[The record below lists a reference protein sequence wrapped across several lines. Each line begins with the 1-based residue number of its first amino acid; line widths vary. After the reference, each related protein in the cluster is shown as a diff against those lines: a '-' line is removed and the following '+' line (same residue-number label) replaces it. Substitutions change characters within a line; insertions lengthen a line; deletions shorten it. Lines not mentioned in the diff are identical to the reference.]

1 MSKKKAHS
9 KEKPFWETGRGRF
22 WIGSYLVM
30 VVLAF
35 MVPLDVLDRYPQ
47 AKEFTDFMASWNI
60 QVKRR
65 PAIVPPA
72 HLQVDQFVFAA
83 LWCVMPVYWLIL
95 ALQMAQQYKGRWVF
109 KQESWVN
116 YFIVLVGICL
126 AFWAALGMPFMN
138 IKPRTGPVALGQILG
153 SVMAPL
159 WVFGTG
165 LILMALAYITIAGL
179 TGRVVITGGR
189 NGR

>member
-1 MSKKKAHS
+1 MTKQARR

-60 QVKRR
+60 QVTRR

-72 HLQVDQFVFAA
+72 HRQADQFVFAV
-83 LWCVMPVYWLIL
+83 LWCVMPVYWLIW
-95 ALQMAQQYKGRWVF
+95 AVQTVQPYKGRWVF
-109 KQESWVN
+109 KQESWLN
-116 YFIVLVGICL
+116 YFIVLVGSGL
-126 AFWAALGMPFMN
+126 ALWAALGMPYLS

-165 LILMALAYITIAGL
+165 LILMAIAYIAIAGL

-189 NGR
+189 NSR

>member
-1 MSKKKAHS
+1 
-9 KEKPFWETGRGRF
+9 
-22 WIGSYLVM
+22 M

-47 AKEFTDFMASWNI
+47 AKEFTDFMASWNV
-60 QVKRR
+60 QVNRR
-65 PAIVPPA
+65 PAIVPSA
-72 HLQVDQFVFAA
+72 HQQADQFVFAA
-83 LWCVMPVYWLIL
+83 LWCVMPVYWLVL
-95 ALQMAQQYKGRWVF
+95 AVQMAQQYKGRWVF
-109 KQESWVN
+109 KQASWMN
-116 YFIVLVGICL
+116 YFIVLAGISL
-126 AFWAALGMPFMN
+126 AFWTALGMPFMN

-165 LILMALAYITIAGL
+165 LILMAVAYITIAGL